1 MFLSGTIYGATNTMH
16 VTMSQPFRRPAALQ
30 KFQLNDGHSLF
41 DNVYVDSEMKKVP
54 SKHQNTGFPDRL
66 KELRIQKGFS
76 QEDLAKLV
84 GLHKNHIGRYER
96 GDSQPTADKITKLAG
111 VLEVTGDFLLGN
123 TTEDQA
129 KVQLGNKDL
138 LNLFS
143 EVEKLSNEDKE
154 KVTDFLDAFL
164 MKRKMKQM
172 IGSK

>member
-1 MFLSGTIYGATNTMH
+1 M
-16 VTMSQPFRRPAALQ
+16 
-30 KFQLNDGHSLF
+30 
-41 DNVYVDSEMKKVP
+41 
-54 SKHQNTGFPDRL
+54 
-66 KELRIQKGFS
+66 
-76 QEDLAKLV
+76 
-84 GLHKNHIGRYER
+84 HKNHIGRYER

>member
-1 MFLSGTIYGATNTMH
+1 
-16 VTMSQPFRRPAALQ
+16 
-30 KFQLNDGHSLF
+30 
-41 DNVYVDSEMKKVP
+41 MKKVSP
-54 SKHQNTGFPDRL
+54 KPQNAGFPERL

-76 QEDLAKLV
+76 QEELAALV

-96 GDSQPTADKITKLAG
+96 GDSQPTADKIRKLAD
-111 VLEVTGDFLLGN
+111 VLSVSGDFLLGN

-129 KVQLGNKDL
+129 KVQIGDRDL

-143 EVEKLSNEDKE
+143 EVEKLSTEDKE

-172 IGSK
+172 VGR